1 MSSASS
7 PAKTKSGWF
16 FAQRSSSPPPSPQKM
31 TQIPER
37 SRLTPQFCF
46 SSGTLRDFLRLSRS
60 SIDDPISQNL
70 NALLTPSQKGFDPDS
85 TSQRTLPRRIGRPAC
100 RSYCESVLFPAWQA
114 RTEVLDYCALIA
126 TSPDPD
132 DPEAAIRDV
141 EKQKD
146 RQRVVDERLDPYS
159 GRFFPREARTQALAM
174 LIRQERDVEKIV
186 RTQTWNVVQQRC
198 AVVGEDY
205 EDAVKRWRASGIS
218 RRSQPT

>member
-1 MSSASS
+1 MSSASP
-7 PAKTKSGWF
+7 PATTKSGWF
-16 FAQRSSSPPPSPQKM
+16 FAQRGSSQTPSPQKM
-31 TQIPER
+31 SQIPER
-37 SRLTPQFCF
+37 SSLTPQFCF
-46 SSGTLRDFLRLSRS
+46 SSGTLRGSS
-60 SIDDPISQNL
+60 SIDDSISQNL

-85 TSQRTLPRRIGRPAC
+85 TPRRTTARSIGRPAC

-114 RTEVLDYCALIA
+114 RTEVLDYCALVA

-146 RQRVVDERLDPYS
+146 RERVVDERLDPYS

-174 LIRQERDVEKIV
+174 LIRQERDVERIV
-186 RTQTWNVVQQRC
+186 RTQTWNVVRQRC
-198 AVVGEDY
+198 TAVGEDF
-205 EDAVKRWRASGIS
+205 EDAVNRWRASGND